1 MIPQKALRPSLRLIA
16 PAILIALLAVS
27 GLHASAEPFIAPNP
41 GPGSVTIDGKWQF
54 HLGDSLNWSNPSFD
68 DSNWEQ
74 LASGDTWG
82 DQTHP
87 GYAGFAWYRR
97 QIQIGGRGAKMAL
110 LIPPVDSAYEVYW
123 NGRKIGECGKLPP
136 HGWWWRHTRGV
147 VYGLGAAP
155 LDGVLALRVWR
166 APLESDEG
174 VRWGGLR
181 ASPLIGSPAALT
193 IRPQF
198 AQIKAEDV
206 MLPRFVF
213 AGALF
218 ITGII
223 ALLLYLRERR
233 NLIYLWLGLMLIANF
248 LWCMQGLSPVN
259 YGLTNFASVCQNGL
273 VLALQDISLWMLLLT
288 LFGLH
293 KRPVWKRW
301 TIALVALYL
310 AARAADLTLKAFWET
325 AGAGMQAADIMAAAI
340 TALTP
345 IYLLV
350 IVIVGA
356 RRRASRALLPL
367 ALTVAI
373 YGSYN
378 MVVNASLVGIRYT
391 HFELPW
397 YQLNPAIPLGP
408 YVFGIPAIL
417 NTMLFLVLLF
427 TVTREQARERRRQMH
442 IESEIASAHE
452 VQDVLIPAD
461 LPAIPG
467 FAIASVY
474 KPAAEVGGDF
484 YQVIP
489 LGELEDEPRAL
500 IVLGD
505 VSGKGLKAAMTVS
518 LIVGTV
524 RTLAEFTHD
533 PAEILTRLNHRLLGR
548 TRGGFATCTALLI
561 EPGGRTTIANAGHL
575 APFRAGREIDL
586 PGSLPLGLAANE
598 QYESIT
604 IHLRAGETL
613 TLLTDGVLEART
625 LRGELYGYDR
635 LATLM
640 QAQPTVQQIV
650 DAACSFGQDDDITV
664 LSVALTADT
673 ESRDARLELS
683 AQIAAH

>member
-1 MIPQKALRPSLRLIA
+1 MIPMKAPRSCLWPIA
-16 PAILIALLAVS
+16 PAILFALLAVP
-27 GLHASAEPFIAPNP
+27 GLRASAEPFIAQNP

-68 DSNWEQ
+68 DSTWEQ
-74 LASGDTWG
+74 LDGDDGWG
-82 DQTHP
+82 DQAHP
-87 GYAGFAWYRR
+87 GYTGFAWYRR
-97 QIQIGGRGAKMAL
+97 HIQIGGRGAKMAV
-110 LIPPVDSAYEVYW
+110 LIPSVDNAYEIYW

-136 HGWWWRHTRGV
+136 HGWWWRHPRAI

-155 LDGVLALRVWR
+155 LDGVLALRVWK
-166 APLESDEG
+166 APLASDEG
-174 VRWGGLR
+174 IWRGGFR
-181 ASPLIGSPAALT
+181 SAPLIGSPATLT

-198 AQIKAEDV
+198 GQMKNEDIL
-206 MLPRFVF
+206 LPRFVF

-223 ALLLYLRERR
+223 ALMLYLRERR
-233 NLIYLWLGLMLIANF
+233 NLVYLWLGLLLIANF
-248 LWCMQGLSPVN
+248 LWCMQGISPVN
-259 YGLTNFASVCQNGL
+259 FGLTNFASLCQNAV

-293 KRPVWKRW
+293 KQPVWKRW
-301 TIALVALYL
+301 TVALVTLYL
-310 AARAADLTLKAFWET
+310 AARVVDLTLKAFWES
-325 AGAGMQAADIMAAAI
+325 AGAGMQAADIIAAAI

-350 IVIVGA
+350 IVIVGV
-356 RRRASRALLPL
+356 RKHASRALLPL

-378 MVVNASLVGIRYT
+378 MVLNASIVGIRYT
-391 HFELPW
+391 HLELLRIRLDPT
-397 YQLNPAIPLGP
+397 IPLGP

-427 TVTREQARERRRQMH
+427 TVMREQARERLRQMH
-442 IESEIASAHE
+442 IEGEIASAHE

-467 FAIASVY
+467 FAISSVY

-489 LGELEDEPRAL
+489 LGELEEEPSAL

-524 RTLAEFTHD
+524 RTLAEFTRD

-586 PGSLPLGLAANE
+586 PGSLPLGLAPNE

-604 IHLRAGETL
+604 IHLHAGETL
-613 TLLTDGVLEART
+613 TLLTDGVLEARGP
-625 LRGELYGYDR
+625 RGELYGYDR

-640 QAQPTVQQIV
+640 QVQPTVQQIV

-664 LSVALTADT
+664 LSVALMADT
-673 ESRDARLELS
+673 EICDARLELS
-683 AQIAAH
+683 AQIAGQ